1 MIDNETRALISVIAR
16 SLAAIALRDLS
27 ADPAIQAISSDK
39 AGALRGAMLREQV
52 EGIMAAMQEVVRCR
66 EEARN

>member
-1 MIDNETRALISVIAR
+1 MIDNETRALLSLIAR

-27 ADPAIQAISSDK
+27 ADAAIQKISSEK
-39 AGALRGAMLREQV
+39 SEALRGSMLREQL
-52 EGIMAAMQEVVRCR
+52 EGIMAAMQEVARCR

>member
-1 MIDNETRALISVIAR
+1 MIDNETRALLSVIAR

-27 ADPAIQAISSDK
+27 ADTDIK
-39 AGALRGAMLREQV
+39 AFGSIKTDALRGPMLREQM